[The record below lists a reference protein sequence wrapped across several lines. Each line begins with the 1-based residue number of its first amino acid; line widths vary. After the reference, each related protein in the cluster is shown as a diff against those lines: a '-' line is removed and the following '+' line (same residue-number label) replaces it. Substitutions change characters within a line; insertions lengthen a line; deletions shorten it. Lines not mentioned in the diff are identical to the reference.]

1 MDLDALHRN
10 VARLM
15 KFMERVEN
23 QKVVADQDAPPLNDA
38 KVKELEERVRAFGE
52 RLDQADLTNLAD
64 RVGAL
69 ETYKSQIVEP
79 ALKDI
84 SDIMPKL
91 QGVGEMLDWFQQNK
105 AMLEGAIAM
114 ADAFDGPDTPGTTET
129 GGSVGGTG
137 FETPVAGDTAAS
149 GASSEVPAPEVP
161 AAADGSQE
169 PADKPVGT

>member
-23 QKVVADQDAPPLNDA
+23 PKVVANQDAPALNDA
-38 KVKELEERVRAFGE
+38 KVQEIEDCLRAFGE
-52 RLDQADLTNLAD
+52 RLDQAGLPNLVD
-64 RVGAL
+64 RIGAL

-91 QGVGEMLDWFQQNK
+91 QGVGVMLDWFEQNR

-114 ADAFDGPDTPGTTET
+114 ADAFDGPDVVEQ
-129 GGSVGGTG
+129 
-137 FETPVAGDTAAS
+137 PVAGDTAAS
-149 GASSEVPAPEVP
+149 GASSEVPAAEVP
-161 AAADGSQE
+161 AAADGSQ
-169 PADKPVGT
+169 AASDKPAGA

>member
-38 KVKELEERVRAFGE
+38 KVHELEERVRAFGE
-52 RLDQADLTNLAD
+52 RLDQAGLPNLAD
-64 RVGAL
+64 RIGAL

-91 QGVGEMLDWFQQNK
+91 QGVGDMLDWFQQNR

-114 ADAFDGPDTPGTTET
+114 ADAFDGPDAPEQANDGL
-129 GGSVGGTG
+129 
-137 FETPVAGDTAAS
+137 PAAS
-149 GASSEVPAPEVP
+149 GASSEVPAPEAP
-161 AAADGSQE
+161 AAADGSQ
-169 PADKPVGT
+169 AASDKPAGT